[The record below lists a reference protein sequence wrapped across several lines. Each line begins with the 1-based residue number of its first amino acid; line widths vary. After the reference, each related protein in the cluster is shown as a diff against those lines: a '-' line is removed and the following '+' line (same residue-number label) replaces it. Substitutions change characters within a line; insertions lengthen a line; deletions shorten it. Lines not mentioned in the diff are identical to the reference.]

1 MAVMTTIQPLMTQG
15 TFGELLRRWRR
26 RQGLSQGELG
36 KLLVPRARCST
47 VSCWEND
54 VRLPCR
60 RYLSQ
65 IVALTGIPADLA
77 IGLPHQ
83 EKTNTITI

>member
-1 MAVMTTIQPLMTQG
+1 MTPMTTQQTILTQA

-26 RQGLSQGELG
+26 RRGLNQGELG
-36 KLLVPRARCST
+36 ELLVPKARCST

-54 VRLPCR
+54 LRLPSR

-83 EKTNTITI
+83 QTTQVTV

>member
-1 MAVMTTIQPLMTQG
+1 MTLMTTQQLPMTQA

-26 RQGLSQGELG
+26 RRGLSQGELG
-36 KLLVPRARCST
+36 ELLVPRARCST

-54 VRLPCR
+54 LRLPCR

-83 EKTNTITI
+83 EKTPITV